1 MILGDA
7 ECGASAQVGRI
18 DARDRETWDVVE
30 PPRSVTSQNS
40 NITRSQSQVEL
51 WCDSRAYVTQGCGG
65 TPLGA
70 RVMGDKTGAAASE
83 AMMTVEERVQGAD
96 DGEVTMKSEG
106 AGSVPDVH

>member
-1 MILGDA
+1 M
-7 ECGASAQVGRI
+7 CGASAQVGRI

-30 PPRSVTSQNS
+30 PPRRVTSQACHKLNFGV
-40 NITRSQSQVEL
+40 THTPT
-51 WCDSRAYVTQGCGG
+51 SRRKVGCGG

-106 AGSVPDVH
+106 AGGVADVH

>member
-1 MILGDA
+1 MWLNRHEA
-7 ECGASAQVGRI
+7 SRHKTRTSRGASHKLI
-18 DARDRETWDVVE
+18 L
-30 PPRSVTSQNS
+30 
-40 NITRSQSQVEL
+40 EL